1 MKTLLHFKNF
11 YEEIRASNSRKYK
24 QEVLQKYKDDEVIKR
39 YLKIAFDPYTRYGL
53 SYAKLAKV
61 VRVGDPWCANTVFNL
76 FDYLEAHNT
85 GRDVDV
91 AVCQLALDR
100 LTGEE
105 DIDAYNLL
113 CMLICKDIS
122 IGVEAKQI
130 NAVMPDLI
138 PTFNVQLANK
148 YFDKPEYVEG
158 KDFAITTKIDGGR
171 IIALKENGQV
181 SFYTRAGQRYE
192 GLIDLEREM
201 LEALPD
207 GICLDGEIT
216 LLNNKGIPSKE
227 AYKQAMKITRSDGEK
242 HGLKM
247 ICFDCMLAEEF
258 RNQKCDRVWE
268 DRRQMLSSVLANA
281 VGGLTYFETLPVL
294 YLGTDTSMITKLL
307 DEAIANQEEGIM
319 INIALAPYEFKRTN
333 FLLKVKKM
341 STLDLEIVGFEEG
354 SGRLAGTLGA
364 ILVRY
369 KNGNVVKVGSG
380 FEDGLRDLIWE
391 NKDSYIG
398 AICEIQYFEETTN
411 ADGGIS
417 LRFPIFKDFRP
428 DKLTPD
434 F

>member
-1 MKTLLHFKNF
+1 MNTLIHFKNF
-11 YEEIRASNSRKYK
+11 VNEISANNSRKHK
-24 QEVLQKYKDDEVIKR
+24 QWVLERFKNDEVIKR
-39 YLKIAFDPYTRYGL
+39 YLKIAFDPYTVYGISYKKL
-53 SYAKLAKV
+53 SATIRPATNYIPLT
-61 VRVGDPWCANTVFNL
+61 DSVFAL
-76 FDYLEAHNT
+76 FDYLAVHNT
-85 GRDVDV
+85 GTFSDILECWNALEAVAIVDQD
-91 AVCQLALDR
+91 ASFL
-100 LTGEE
+100 LTK
-105 DIDAYNLL
+105 
-113 CMLICKDIS
+113 LICKDLS
-122 IGVEAKQI
+122 IGCDAKTI
-130 NAVMPDLI
+130 NTVMPGLI

-192 GLIDLEREM
+192 GLVDLEKEM
-201 LEALPD
+201 LEKLPD
-207 GICLDGEIT
+207 GICFDGEIT
-216 LLNNKGIPSKE
+216 IFDNKGIPSKE
-227 AYKQAMKITRSDGEK
+227 AYKRAMKLTRSDGEK

-247 ICFDCMLAEEF
+247 IVFDCMLAEEF
-258 RNQKCDRVWE
+258 RAQRCERIWE
-268 DRRQMLSSVLANA
+268 DRRAALNHLFSKHE
-281 VGGLTYFETLPVL
+281 LTYFELLPVL
-294 YLGTDTSMITKLL
+294 YEGKDTSMITKLL

-341 STLDLEIVGFEEG
+341 NTIDLQIVGFEEG
-354 SGRLAGTLGA
+354 SGRLFGTLGA

-369 KNGNVVKVGSG
+369 RQGNVVKVGSG
-380 FEDGLRDLIWE
+380 FPDLLRAEIWA
-391 NKDSYIG
+391 NQDKYLYS
-398 AICEIQYFEETTN
+398 ICEIQYFEETTN